1 VPSTATPKAVISG
14 PGSNPQASSGPEIG
28 ASLLDFDSFY
38 AANIDS
44 LTAALAATL
53 NSADFGR
60 DAAAEAMV
68 RACERWTKVREHRN
82 PAGWCYR
89 VGLNWATSRWRRR
102 RREALV
108 EPGKFAAFIAPA
120 DAEINHALHDALMK
134 LPYSQRSVVVLR
146 YWLGWSIAEIAD
158 SLEIAEG
165 TVSSRLNRALKA
177 LRVHAREAR

>member
-1 VPSTATPKAVISG
+1 VPSTATSKAVISG

-44 LTAALAATL
+44 LTAAL
-53 NSADFGR
+53 
-60 DAAAEAMV
+60 AMV